1 MLLLTCNNDCNV
13 KICPIPSIL
22 QQIKI
27 QLTKVLLIQN
37 SHFKSQKKMK
47 QRSHRRVCNDHCRSR
62 FPPTQLDHHR
72 LFDFSGLTHEQAS
85 DWPAEPAKLVGRPP
99 TSPAN
104 RLLARHTEQ
113 SAQHHPAART
123 SPTASTALGKWKSS
137 SACSKKTFQLSWA
150 LQYLEQENFRLSSLV
165 LRCS

>member
-1 MLLLTCNNDCNV
+1 MRYVPSLPFCREFKYNLLKYCWFRIPARNRRRKSNKDLT
-13 KICPIPSIL
+13 S
-22 QQIKI
+22 
-27 QLTKVLLIQN
+27 
-37 SHFKSQKKMK
+37 
-47 QRSHRRVCNDHCRSR
+47 VCVMITVGAGCHPR
-62 FPPTQLDHHR
+62 LDHHSR

-85 DWPAEPAKLVGRPP
+85 NWPAQQAKLVGRPP

-137 SACSKKTFQLSWA
+137 NACSKKTFQLSWT
-150 LQYLEQENFRLSSLV
+150 LQYLEQENFRQSSLD
-165 LRCS
+165 LRWS